1 MTPKV
6 FVEYAEYLIAAI
18 LSSQF
23 VFGLC
28 TLLLGYITMNYYEQG
43 TFRPP
48 SNIFKKTVNFG
59 FALIFGAS
67 YFTYK
72 RLYRYNLFLRKLYFA
87 LYLLGSGILS
97 IIIFYLLSFILH
109 FIFRV

>member
-28 TLLLGYITMNYYEQG
+28 TLFLGYITMNYYEQG

-48 SNIFKKTVNFG
+48 QIYLKKL
-59 FALIFGAS
+59 LIS
-67 YFTYK
+67 V
-72 RLYRYNLFLRKLYFA
+72 
-87 LYLLGSGILS
+87 
-97 IIIFYLLSFILH
+97 LH
-109 FIFRV
+109 